1 MPSVARS
8 AQLSDLPVLDWSP
21 LRVGTGRIKQGRK
34 QKKLAANNGKATAE
48 CALRKS
54 ATTVDGDQE
63 SFFAEKR
70 VSWVHGV
77 TKMNIVWCLVL
88 LASIG
93 FAQNPKR
100 TWKYAD
106 SAPYIIIM
114 PPEKTRNAQV
124 GIAGTG
130 GVPTGGANQKV
141 DGQRK
146 KTWPLVLIIM
156 NAQVGIAGIV
166 GNLKLNRFMVPH

>member
-8 AQLSDLPVLDWSP
+8 AQLSDLPVLDWNP
-21 LRVGTGRIKQGRK
+21 LRVGTGRIKKG
-34 QKKLAANNGKATAE
+34 TAV
-48 CALRKS
+48 CAVRKS
-54 ATTVDGDQE
+54 ATTVVGDQE
-63 SFFAEKR
+63 SFFAEKK

-106 SAPYIIIM
+106 SAPHIIIM